1 MYNTEALI
9 GKIVTIKLVTGVE
22 LMAKLMSFVKAD
34 NIIFLEEPRTV
45 IIMDNQIAVVPY
57 QYTGPSIEVA
67 ISTDNILS
75 IVESLESSANDYL
88 KLIENPESK

>member
-34 NIIFLEEPRTV
+34 NIIFLQEPRTV

-67 ISTDNILS
+67 MSTDNILS

>member
-67 ISTDNILS
+67 MSTDNILS

>member
-67 ISTDNILS
+67 MSTDNILS
-75 IVESLESSANDYL
+75 IVESLENSANDYL
-88 KLIENPESK
+88 KLIENTESK